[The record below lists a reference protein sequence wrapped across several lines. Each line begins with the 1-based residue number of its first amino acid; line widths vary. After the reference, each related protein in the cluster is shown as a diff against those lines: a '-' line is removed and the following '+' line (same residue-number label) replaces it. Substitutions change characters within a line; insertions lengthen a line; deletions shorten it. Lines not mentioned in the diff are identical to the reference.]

1 MWEKNTLNEVKLS
14 TKYFSFP
21 LSFVLLPVYLTDVP
35 SLSFLLGFLARPKAI
50 PVQDTVY
57 CDITLLCYC
66 LGSTVMK
73 IAPNQKDWCTRHFS
87 HAYCCLAA
95 VAGEHWFAMGVH
107 SSEQVFH
114 ISLFFFHFC
123 CCCCCKFA
131 FAPATP
137 SLWRS
142 LDLDFAALVM
152 SHSNILTH
160 PSILVRGLVKQQK
173 DRKLLVEIPKWRYK
187 CWKTSSAFICPQ
199 LRQRSCAASINI
211 SAS

>member
-1 MWEKNTLNEVKLS
+1 MSHPWAFCWVFWQGQRLYLS
-14 TKYFSFP
+14 RILCIVILFFCAIALEAQWWKSHLTRKTGVQGTSLMP
-21 LSFVLLPVYLTDVP
+21 TAAWLL
-35 SLSFLLGFLARPKAI
+35 K
-50 PVQDTVY
+50 
-57 CDITLLCYC
+57 
-66 LGSTVMK
+66 
-73 IAPNQKDWCTRHFS
+73 QKS
-87 HAYCCLAA
+87 
-95 VAGEHWFAMGVH
+95 
-107 SSEQVFH
+107 
-114 ISLFFFHFC
+114 ISLLWAFTPQSKSSTSHCFFRCC

-131 FAPATP
+131 LAPATP

-173 DRKLLVEIPKWRYK
+173 DRKLLVQIPKWRSK

>member
-35 SLSFLLGFLARPKAI
+35 SLSFLLGFRARPKAI

-114 ISLFFFHFC
+114 ISLFFFSIFVVVVVVNL
-123 CCCCCKFA
+123 
-131 FAPATP
+131 PLP
-137 SLWRS
+137 QSLQASEEVWIWT
-142 LDLDFAALVM
+142 LQLWLWVIAIF
-152 SHSNILTH
+152 SH
-160 PSILVRGLVKQQK
+160 
-173 DRKLLVEIPKWRYK
+173 IPVY
-187 CWKTSSAFICPQ
+187 
-199 LRQRSCAASINI
+199 
-211 SAS
+211 